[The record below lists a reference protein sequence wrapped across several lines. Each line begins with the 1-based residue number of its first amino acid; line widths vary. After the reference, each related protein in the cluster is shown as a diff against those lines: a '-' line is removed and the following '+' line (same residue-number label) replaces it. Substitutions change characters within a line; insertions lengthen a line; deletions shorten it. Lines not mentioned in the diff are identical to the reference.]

1 MKVNVNTIRILF
13 ILVNLGVTTF
23 IVVGYLEGLGVV
35 GGADAS
41 GSFPGSSD
49 GGLKSPAAF
58 VYAESDYVQP
68 ESRES
73 RLRSAASW
81 LMPERPAPPVPVDSG
96 PKETAEAEVEE
107 PETEPGKPIEGGP
120 LQKEN
125 WQYVHGI
132 IFPENPLKSWIRL
145 EKKDENKSPTT
156 SSSSSRF
163 SRSRTSSSR
172 SSTLRRSS
180 SSSKI
185 RSSSSENTITLVLEK
200 RWFKDED
207 KGLEFYVHSVAEDKI
222 IYWTD
227 NPKRMYSLPRV
238 SESYYIEVTRGET
251 LAPKK
256 EEEEGEGEEEEG
268 ETKEDKEKKFFQRYP
283 LGTRPQDKREEDYR
297 KRLAGEETAGFLK
310 PTNLGP
316 EPTGKGSGP
325 VRVRTPVSSTSGSK
339 SSSSSFRKPS
349 SAGTKTSSAKKP
361 LSAAEQSAQLGK
373 ALKEAEKSGKLT
385 DSDRKKLGEIK
396 DLIKGKGKK

>member
-13 ILVNLGVTTF
+13 ILVNLGVTSF
-23 IVVGYLEGLGVV
+23 IVLGYLEGLGVV
-35 GGADAS
+35 GGVDAGGGFS
-41 GSFPGSSD
+41 GSSE

-73 RLRSAASW
+73 RLRSVSSW

-96 PKETAEAEVEE
+96 PTKPVEEEVVE

-145 EKKDENKSPTT
+145 EKKAENKSPTT
-156 SSSSSRF
+156 TSSSSRF

-172 SSTLRRSS
+172 SSSSLRRSS

-185 RSSSSENTITLVLEK
+185 RSASSENTITLVLEK
-200 RWFKDED
+200 RWFKDEE
-207 KGLEFYVHSVAEDKI
+207 KGLEFYVHSVAEDEI

-256 EEEEGEGEEEEG
+256 EEEEEEEEEG

-283 LGTRPQDKREEDYR
+283 LGTRPLDKREEDYR
-297 KRLAGEETAGFLK
+297 KRLSGEETAGFLK
-310 PTNLGP
+310 PTNLGA
-316 EPTGKGSGP
+316 EPVGKGSGP
-325 VRVRTPVSSTSGSK
+325 VRVRTPVSSSTGSK
-339 SSSSSFRKPS
+339 SSSSSYRKPS
-349 SAGTKTSSAKKP
+349 TASTKTSSAKKP
-361 LSAAEQSAQLGK
+361 LSQAEQSAQLGK
-373 ALKEAEKSGKLT
+373 ALKDAEKSGKLT
-385 DSDRKKLGEIK
+385 DSDRKQLGKIK
-396 DLIKGKGKK
+396 DLLKGKDKK

>member
-13 ILVNLGVTTF
+13 ILVNLGVTSF
-23 IVVGYLEGLGVV
+23 IVLGYLEGLGVV
-35 GGADAS
+35 GGADAASGFS
-41 GSFPGSSD
+41 GSSE

-73 RLRSAASW
+73 RLRSVASW

-96 PKETAEAEVEE
+96 PTEPVEEPAEE

-145 EKKDENKSPTT
+145 EKKVENKSPTT
-156 SSSSSRF
+156 SSSASRF

-200 RWFKDED
+200 RWFKDEE
-207 KGLEFYVHSVAEDKI
+207 KGLEFYVHSVAEDKV

-227 NPKRMYSLPRV
+227 NPRRMYSLPRV

-256 EEEEGEGEEEEG
+256 EEDEEEEEEG
-268 ETKEDKEKKFFQRYP
+268 ETKEDKEKRFFQRYP
-283 LGTRPQDKREEDYR
+283 LGTRPLDKREEDYR
-297 KRLAGEETAGFLK
+297 KRLAGEETAGFLE
-310 PTNLGP
+310 PTNLGQ
-316 EPTGKGSGP
+316 EPVGKGSGP
-325 VRVRTPVSSTSGSK
+325 VRVRTPVSSTTGSK

-349 SAGTKTSSAKKP
+349 SASTKTSPAKKP
-361 LSAAEQSAQLGK
+361 LSQAEQSAQLGK
-373 ALKEAEKSGKLT
+373 ALKDAEKSGKLT
-385 DSDRKKLGEIK
+385 DSDRKQLGKIK
-396 DLIKGKGKK
+396 DLLKGKDKK

>member
-13 ILVNLGVTTF
+13 ILVNLGVTSF
-23 IVVGYLEGLGVV
+23 IVLGYLEGLGVV
-35 GGADAS
+35 GGADAASGFS
-41 GSFPGSSD
+41 GSSE

-73 RLRSAASW
+73 RLRSVASW

-96 PKETAEAEVEE
+96 PTEPVEEPVEE

-132 IFPENPLKSWIRL
+132 ILPGNLRDSWVRL
-145 EKKDENKSPTT
+145 EKKEENKSPTT

-185 RSSSSENTITLVLEK
+185 RSASSENIITLHLEDY
-200 RWFKDED
+200 RFKAED
-207 KGLEFYVHSVAEDKI
+207 KGLDFEFYVHHADENEI

-238 SESYYIEVTRGET
+238 SKSYYIEETRGKT
-251 LAPKK
+251 LEPKT
-256 EEEEGEGEEEEG
+256 EEEEGEEEEG
-268 ETKEDKEKKFFQRYP
+268 ETKEEKEKQYLTRFP
-283 LGTRPQDKREEDYR
+283 LGTRPKDRRAEDYR
-297 KRLAGEETAGFLK
+297 RLLAGEESTGFLK
-310 PTNLGP
+310 TKNLGQ
-316 EPTGKGSGP
+316 EPAAKGSGP
-325 VRVRTPVSSTSGSK
+325 VRVRTPAPSTSGSR
-339 SSSSSFRKPS
+339 SSSSSYRKPS
-349 SAGTKTSSAKKP
+349 TAGTKAVPEKKP
-361 LSAAEQSAQLGK
+361 ISKAEQSAQLGK
-373 ALKEAEKSGKLT
+373 ALKDAEKSGKLT
-385 DSDRKKLGEIK
+385 DSDRKQLGKIK
-396 DLIKGKGKK
+396 DLLKGKDKK